1 MLLEGKSALVLGGG
15 EFAAAIVREFTDQGA
30 KVLVAD
36 SSAEVAKQLAL
47 ENSAHFS
54 EVDVSNNS
62 SMAMLAYDLADKI
75 GELDCIVN
83 TSAVD
88 DSAVRN
94 DSDFD
99 ELQRTQLK
107 SNYLLV
113 KHFAPE
119 MRSRKTGVI
128 LNILAGNSIGD
139 TWQKAAN
146 AFVEEAM
153 SSLSTAHAA
162 DGLKFET
169 LTVTQAV
176 TPSSI
181 ATQACNLCADHA
193 H

>member
-1 MLLEGKSALVLGGG
+1 MLLKGKSALVIGGG

-36 SSAEVAKQLAL
+36 SSAEAAKQLAL

-54 EVDVSNNS
+54 EVEVSNNS

-83 TSAVD
+83 TSAMD
-88 DSAVRN
+88 DIAVRN
-94 DSDFD
+94 DANF
-99 ELQRTQLK
+99 EGLQQIQLK

-128 LNILAGNSIGD
+128 LSILGGNSMDD
-139 TWQKAAN
+139 TWQTAAN

-153 SSLSTAHAA
+153 NALSATHIA
-162 DGLKFET
+162 DGVKFET
-169 LTVTQAV
+169 LTATLTD
-176 TPSSI
+176 TPSAI
-181 ATQACNLCADHA
+181 ATQACNICADHA